1 MLLFF
6 TRNLLWTEGLVII
19 GALALV
25 GLIGLYCRPLLYTS
39 FLGFIFCLFFFRNPE
54 RFCPEALQDKSVLI
68 CPSDGKVLAIE
79 KLENN
84 EQFAYKVAIF
94 LSPLDVHVNWL
105 PTLGIIKE
113 VVYHQGAFAM
123 AFLPKSSELNER
135 NDVLLQTQT
144 GKLILVR
151 QIAGT
156 IARTIVCWVKPG
168 DIINQT
174 GKLFGMIKFGS
185 RIEIFLPQDA
195 VIDVTEGQRVY
206 GGQTVLGRLQ

>member
-25 GLIGLYCRPLLYTS
+25 GLIGLYYRPLLYTS
-39 FLGFIFCLFFFRNPE
+39 FLGFMFCLFFFRNPE
-54 RFCPEALQDKSVLI
+54 RFCPEALQDQSVLI

-105 PTLGIIKE
+105 PALGIIKE

-206 GGQTVLGRLQ
+206 GGQTVLGKLQ

>member
-25 GLIGLYCRPLLYTS
+25 GLIGLYYRPLLYTS

-54 RFCPEALQDKSVLI
+54 RFCPEALQDQSVLI

-105 PTLGIIKE
+105 PALGTIKE

-206 GGQTVLGRLQ
+206 GGQTVLGKLQ

>member
-1 MLLFF
+1 MSNLHTKLL
-6 TRNLLWTEGLVII
+6 
-19 GALALV
+19 
-25 GLIGLYCRPLLYTS
+25 S
-39 FLGFIFCLFFFRNPE
+39 
-54 RFCPEALQDKSVLI
+54 
-68 CPSDGKVLAIE
+68 
-79 KLENN
+79 
-84 EQFAYKVAIF
+84 F

-206 GGQTVLGRLQ
+206 GDKLF